1 MARVPTD
8 TSSLRGMR
16 QGTRVAARPVDTYV
30 SVGNQVQRNS
40 KTQQIANA
48 LAQVE
53 PTIANYFDNEFN
65 RLKADQKQ
73 EGLKSYLEA
82 SPAERKAYAKK
93 IKSGE
98 IDEIESPFFIEG
110 VSRGVL
116 RDKARD
122 FGNGLIQEWNKK
134 KDSAGFNVNDFIA
147 NYQDEFIKNNGLE
160 MYDAEVF
167 NQEFAQRAESFGN
180 IVNQRAYEHS
190 LKKAREY
197 QIASLGKDV
206 VAARNESFNQ
216 DTGEFDAT
224 GYVSKINEVVDD
236 YIAQG
241 LDPAKAIAEARDNL
255 HAMANNDLD
264 NKDAYLA
271 AMAGIKTRVGTFGET
286 GSGSLFMSKLSEQL
300 ENKAEREEDEAYL
313 EEVKAR
319 QRELDVLT
327 ENALTQ
333 LVNEGPEWF
342 ETEEG
347 KDLLDAVLV
356 NPEGGMTAYNS
367 IKSQILNRD
376 KIVTDPAVKAAYQER
391 ILRGED
397 VASEIMVDA
406 GLSPAD
412 KLALKSVN
420 TTAARLGNIS
430 SNLGVDH
437 VEVFVGQATRR
448 DNDALAN
455 VFGATKY
462 DALKTE
468 ASIIANDIV
477 LQAAEDFNVTTV
489 KGRNEANAWI
499 MQQLDAARPAME
511 ARRNEIKQV
520 QQESSAFN
528 KTPTEIE
535 EINEAPVDDNKKEV
549 LKILPSNVSSNPT
562 LLAREQQRPPTNLPA
577 PSFEYTDDSE
587 LDAFE
592 FQEDLELIIEEFNRV
607 ATNPEM
613 SWDNSQ
619 VFLMAARRNVGVET
633 VLEEIDARIKSG
645 MPNRPPPA
653 GIGPNG
659 ETLEELEA
667 IQQNFMSNITEAMS
681 APKAPQ
687 QPSVEQL
694 QNEVGQTFDRVQN
707 AWENFTQYFGD
718 KVDLTMPT
726 QELVNNSSLQ
736 TIMQGAG
743 IDLTDPE
750 QAAAVAERIDALR
763 EQTGITEEMA
773 NEIEAYLEGK

>member
-48 LAQVE
+48 LAQVQ

-82 SPAERKAYAKK
+82 SSEERKAYAKK
-93 IKSGE
+93 IKTGE

-122 FGNGLIQEWNKK
+122 FGNGLIKEWNSK

-160 MYDAEVF
+160 LYDAEVF

-190 LKKAREY
+190 LKKARQY
-197 QIASLGKDV
+197 QVTSLGKDV

-216 DTGEFDAT
+216 DTGEFDST

-241 LDPAKAIAEARDNL
+241 LDPAKAIEEARNNL
-255 HAMANNDLD
+255 HAMALEDLD
-264 NKDAYLA
+264 NSEAYVT
-271 AMAGIKTRVGTFGET
+271 AMKGIKTRVGTYGET
-286 GSGSLFMSKLSEQL
+286 GSGALFTTRLSDDL
-300 ENKAEREEDEAYL
+300 ENRKEREEDEAYQD
-313 EEVKAR
+313 ETEAR
-319 QRELDVLT
+319 QRELDALSET
-327 ENALTQ
+327 ALTQ

-342 ETEEG
+342 ETQEG

-356 NPEGGMTAYNS
+356 NPEGGMATYNS

-376 KIVTDPAVKAAYQER
+376 KIVTDPAIKAAYQTR

-397 VASEIMVDA
+397 VASEILVDPD
-406 GLSPAD
+406 LSPSD

-430 SNLGVDH
+430 SALGVNH
-437 VEVFVGQATRR
+437 VETFVGQATRR
-448 DNDALAN
+448 DTDALAN

-462 DALKTE
+462 DALKPE

-477 LQAAEDFNVTTV
+477 LEAASKFDVTTTSG
-489 KGRNEANAWI
+489 KNEANAWV
-499 MQQLDAARPAME
+499 MQQLKAAQPAME

-520 QQESSAFN
+520 QQEGFNTN
-528 KTPTEIE
+528 KTPAQLE
-535 EINEAPVDDNKKEV
+535 EINEAPVADDKKEV
-549 LKILPSNVSSNPT
+549 LKLLPANIVSNPT
-562 LLAREQQRPPTNLPA
+562 LLTREQERPTTNVPA
-577 PSFEYTDDSE
+577 PVLQPTDTSE
-587 LDAFE
+587 VDAIE
-592 FQEDLELIIEEFNRV
+592 FQEDLELIISEFNRV
-607 ATNPEM
+607 SVNPEM
-613 SWDNSQ
+613 SWENSQ
-619 VFLMAARRNVGVET
+619 AFMIAARRGVSVEK
-633 VLEEIDARIKSG
+633 VLEELDARIKSG
-645 MPNRPPPA
+645 APNRPPPE
-653 GIGPNG
+653 GIGPGG

-667 IQQNFMSNITEAMS
+667 IQQDFASNT
-681 APKAPQ
+681 
-687 QPSVEQL
+687 
-694 QNEVGQTFDRVQN
+694 QN
-707 AWENFTQYFGD
+707 AWNAFTQYFGGR
-718 KVDLTMPT
+718 VDLTMPT

-736 TIMQGAG
+736 IIMKGAG
-743 IDLTDPE
+743 IDLTDPA
-750 QAAAVAERIDALR
+750 QAAAVAERIDVMR
-763 EQTGITEEMA
+763 EQTGVTEEMA
-773 NEIEAYLEGK
+773 SEIEAYLEGK